1 VTTPIEITDETR
13 RAVWDEDCQRLG
25 HNFRFE
31 QLLQTENRHP
41 VLRGPVG
48 QLPHLLCDR
57 CSRVW
62 LLVEDSGVDYAD
74 AIAKFKAKLKNP
86 DDAKSKPR

>member
-1 VTTPIEITDETR
+1 MTTPIEITGDMR
-13 RAVWDEDCQRLG
+13 RAVWDEDCGRLG

-48 QLPHLLCDR
+48 QLPHLLCSR
-57 CSRVW
+57 CGRVW
-62 LLVEDSGVDYAD
+62 VVVEDSGVDYAD
-74 AIAKFKAKLKNP
+74 AVAKFKAKLKNP
-86 DDAKSKPR
+86 DDATPKPR